1 MGFVGIGCHCHLLEG
16 VEDIIFGHSIYIPFI
31 EGRGIIFVL
40 SKDSWFSSYGNVW
53 GSGCFGRLLG
63 KSV

>member
-1 MGFVGIGCHCHLLEG
+1 LLEG
-16 VEDIIFGHSIYIPFI
+16 VEDIIFEHSIYIPFI

-40 SKDSWFSSYGNVW
+40 SKDSWFSNYGNIW
-53 GSGCFGRLLG
+53 GNGCLGSFPG